1 MKRFFQILLKIG
13 RILLMVG
20 IPVLVVGLG
29 YWGFLWFSSQQPEF
43 TPASVEPPAFL
54 VGVETA
60 TREPVTFEIIS
71 QGTASPRI
79 STTLVSEVSGQITN
93 VTPSFETGGFFSEG
107 DELLN
112 IDPRNYETVLAR
124 AKLNLARAKTRLETE
139 TALTGHALEDWKR
152 IQELDESKIEI
163 TDIALRKPQLEEVM
177 AEYEAAEAELK
188 KANDDLDRTTIRAP
202 YDGMILQKLTDV
214 GQFVNAGFQL
224 ARIVAID
231 YAEVRLPI
239 VLNDL
244 QFIQLPHG
252 TNSEPIPVTLFADI
266 GGKRSEWDAQVV
278 RTEGIIDEQSRV
290 IHAVAQVVDPYG
302 MTQEGESILRFG
314 TFVHARIRGDDGG
327 ELFVV
332 PRHAV
337 RDGSTMWIVMED
349 NTIQP
354 REVSIVRSDEEYSYI
369 SNGINEGDVYCVTPI
384 DRPLPG
390 MKVRFD
396 G

>member
-1 MKRFFQILLKIG
+1 MKRFFRLLAMI
-13 RILLMVG
+13 V
-20 IPVLVVGLG
+20 IPLLVVALG
-29 YWGFLWFSSQQPEF
+29 VYGFMWLSSQQPEF

-93 VTPSFETGGFFSEG
+93 VTSSFETGGFFSEG

-152 IQELDESKIEI
+152 MQELDESKIEI

-214 GQFVNAGFQL
+214 GQFVNSGFQL

-244 QFIQLPHG
+244 QFIQLPQG
-252 TNSEPIPVTLFADI
+252 TDSEPIPVTLFADI
-266 GGKRSEWDAQVV
+266 GGQRSEWDAQVV

-290 IHAVAQVVDPYG
+290 IHAVAQVVDPYDV
-302 MTQEGESILRFG
+302 TNRGENILRFG
-314 TFVHARIRGDDGG
+314 TFVHARIRGDEGG
-327 ELFVV
+327 DLFVV

-337 RDGSTMWIVMED
+337 RDGTTMWIVMED

-354 REVSIVRSDEEYSYI
+354 REVSIVRSDEQYSYI
-369 SNGINEGDVYCVTPI
+369 SNGINEGDIYCVTPI

>member
-1 MKRFFQILLKIG
+1 MKRFFRVVFMIVLP
-13 RILLMVG
+13 M
-20 IPVLVVGLG
+20 LVVGSG
-29 YWGFLWFSSQQPEF
+29 IYGFIWLSSQTPEF

-60 TREPVTFEIIS
+60 MREPVTFEVVS

-93 VTPSFETGGFFSEG
+93 ASPSFETGGFFSEG
-107 DELLN
+107 EELLSV
-112 IDPRNYETVLAR
+112 DPRNYETVIAR
-124 AKLNLARAKTRLETE
+124 AELNLARAKTRLETE
-139 TALTGHALEDWKR
+139 TALTGKALEDWR
-152 IQELDESKIEI
+152 LMQELDESKVEI
-163 TDIALRKPQLEEVM
+163 TDIALRKPQLEEVL
-177 AEYEAAEAELK
+177 AEYRAAEAELK
-188 KANDDLDRTTIRAP
+188 KANDDLERTTIRAP
-202 YDGMILQKLTDV
+202 YDGMILQKMTDV
-214 GQFVNAGFQL
+214 GQFVNTGFQL

-231 YAEVRLPI
+231 FAEVRLPI

-244 QFIQLPHG
+244 QFVQLPEG
-252 TNSEPIPVTLFADI
+252 TSSEHVPVTLSAEI
-266 GGKRSEWDAQVV
+266 GGQRIEWIAHVV

-290 IHAVAQVVDPYG
+290 IHAVAQVADPYAKAN
-302 MTQEGESILRFG
+302 EGQNVLRFG
-314 TFVHARIRGDDGG
+314 TFVQARIQGNDGG
-327 ELFVV
+327 DLFVI

-337 RDGSTMWIVMED
+337 RNGTTMWIVMED

-354 REVSIVRSDEEYSYI
+354 REVSVVRSDEKYSYI
-369 SNGINEGDVYCVTPI
+369 ANGINDGDVYCVTPI